1 MFKNIKDEPKFN
13 TASYTTQ
20 VLGAQG
26 GKNRTPE
33 DVRVF
38 LGCKHV
44 YHYGCLRDVCVT
56 GGNNNCPNP
65 DCLEEFTGNYI
76 KEMTDRYQLVTRQ
89 VKNRKFLLHSGYIKI
104 KMVNMDPKL
113 YDRCLHRPPLSKTEL
128 VNINNLAD
136 QNKILKHK
144 LVEEKLGETREEEV
158 QTNSETSENED
169 IQSRVINLQ
178 IEVSVRRTT

>member
-1 MFKNIKDEPKFN
+1 MSQNLIQLLTHERCWVCKGER
-13 TASYTTQ
+13 
-20 VLGAQG
+20 
-26 GKNRTPE
+26 NRTPE
-33 DVRVF
+33 DVRVV

-65 DCLEEFTGNYI
+65 DCLEGFTGNYI
-76 KEMTDRYQLVTRQ
+76 KEMTERYQLVTGQ

-104 KMVNMDPKL
+104 KMINMDPKL

-128 VNINNLAD
+128 INNIINLAD
-136 QNKILKHK
+136 QNELLKHK
-144 LVEEKLGETREEEV
+144 LVEEKMRETREEEV
-158 QTNSETSENED
+158 QTTSETSEDED
-169 IQSRVINLQ
+169 IQKRVINLQ